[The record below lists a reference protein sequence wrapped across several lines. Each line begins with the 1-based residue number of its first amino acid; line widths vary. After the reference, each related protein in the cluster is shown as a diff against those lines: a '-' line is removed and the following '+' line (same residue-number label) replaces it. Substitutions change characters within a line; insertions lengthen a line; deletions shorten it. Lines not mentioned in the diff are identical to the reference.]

1 MVQSPKDIF
10 DLSEGVKDEIL
21 VDFRRNSIEED
32 AVEESEESE
41 ESEEEDVE
49 EGIDNNSNCVGL
61 SNNLPFM
68 LRGDHNVT
76 AMTWVI

>member
-1 MVQSPKDIF
+1 MVQSSKDIF
-10 DLSEGVKDEIL
+10 DLSDGVQDEIL

-32 AVEESEESE
+32 AVEESGESE
-41 ESEEEDVE
+41 EGDVE
-49 EGIDNNSNCVGL
+49 EGIDNKSNCVGL